1 MVAGLIKSGEFISS
15 KTRRE
20 YEKNYDDP
28 YNDLGKVKLTDVTR
42 HFYLVTL
49 EISSDSNIENLRAAL
64 PQFDAIKKVT
74 EDSEDYFCMDSEGNY
89 WSHSVSTGEAMN
101 IYSEMPDNDLI
112 YPRNISIS
120 AGQKITIKL
129 GFVIDDDVLDKTYF
143 EFGVRPEYIISYP
156 DRFVRGNV
164 ITYCIKFTDLMQG
177 E

>member
-101 IYSEMPDNDLI
+101 IYSEMKTIVRTPCKRRSSVHM
-112 YPRNISIS
+112 RNSARSKMKSIS
-120 AGQKITIKL
+120 AHGL
-129 GFVIDDDVLDKTYF
+129 
-143 EFGVRPEYIISYP
+143 
-156 DRFVRGNV
+156 
-164 ITYCIKFTDLMQG
+164 
-177 E
+177 